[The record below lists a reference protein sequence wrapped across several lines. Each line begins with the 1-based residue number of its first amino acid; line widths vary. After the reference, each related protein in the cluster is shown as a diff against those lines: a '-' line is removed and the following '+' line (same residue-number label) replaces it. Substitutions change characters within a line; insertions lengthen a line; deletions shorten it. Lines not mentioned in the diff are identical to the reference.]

1 MQPNKQ
7 SNPFTQIIS
16 TGLMPIIK
24 TNIKFNEEGIDA
36 KFNLMDATPTERKN
50 LNKLRQVLSIFHNF
64 SSMNINKPEIKK
76 NLVEISRVKQLT
88 EGINSNEW
96 IEEQLT
102 NTNQSFERINIG
114 ENQVQERSQ
123 LRLGRMVSIPYN
135 LTNQQSQL
143 VPYIIF
149 KYLTTQLSTNSLAVY
164 YELNADEPET
174 EAEDNKSS
182 KVTKVT
188 QTTIKIITSR
198 YVFFIVAGE
207 VVSDQDNPTTAG
219 MIDII
224 EVRGNRDS
232 ICGFVTHPLEIIKA
246 AANRTSSWGMELESK
261 DNQNINLEEEY
272 REFDKWFSGLS
283 RGRTADL
290 TTICNR
296 SEEDNREGLRID
308 ISLYNNK
315 TIKILKALYDY
326 TINNPKSFKATN
338 NCIGFKWEVRLR
350 EVTNT
355 RSEANKVMRHV
366 KYKYYNIIIDYDF
379 KYIYIFRKGMESL
392 MA

>member
-1 MQPNKQ
+1 
-7 SNPFTQIIS
+7 
-16 TGLMPIIK
+16 
-24 TNIKFNEEGIDA
+24 
-36 KFNLMDATPTERKN
+36 MD
-50 LNKLRQVLSIFHNF
+50 
-64 SSMNINKPEIKK
+64 INKPEIKK
-76 NLVEISRVKQLT
+76 SLVEISRVKQLT

-102 NTNQSFERINIG
+102 GTNQSFERINIG
-114 ENQVQERSQ
+114 GNQVQERSQ

-143 VPYIIF
+143 APYIIF
-149 KYLTTQLSTNSLAVY
+149 KYLTTQLSNNSLAVY
-164 YELNADEPET
+164 YELHADEPEDT
-174 EAEDNKSS
+174 

-207 VVSDQDNPTTAG
+207 VSNQDNPTTAG
-219 MIDII
+219 TIDII

-246 AANRTSSWGMELESK
+246 AANRTSSWSMELESRN
-261 DNQNINLEEEY
+261 NQNINLEEEY
-272 REFDKWFSGLS
+272 REFDNWFSGLS
-283 RGRTADL
+283 RGKTADL
-290 TTICNR
+290 TTICNK
-296 SEEDNREGLRID
+296 SEEDDKEGLRID

-326 TINNPKSFKATN
+326 TINTPKSFKATN
-338 NCIGFKWEVRLR
+338 NCIGFRWEVMLR

-379 KYIYIFRKGMESL
+379 NYIYIFRKGIDSL